1 MESKKQRMKLQFL
14 LFLIVMQ
21 NPPTILFIYSFS
33 VLNSIPGGIKNILKS
48 LKFGLN
54 LLCFIRM

>member
-54 LLCFIRM
+54 LLCFIHM